1 MRSQAGWNIP
11 EYRCHMAEGK
21 GGNGS
26 ATPYAIMG
34 FTKRE
39 YEGKC

>member
-1 MRSQAGWNIP
+1 MPG
-11 EYRCHMAEGK
+11 YRCHMAEGK
-21 GGNGS
+21 GAME